1 MPKLTIEF
9 ANRATERHF
18 IQISGFAENASVW
31 HSLRMIRRQEHLF
44 MIKAKDFYFAMQ
56 DLDAWLLRNTEYGLA
71 DDFKDQNQQ
80 EVEKTLSVVRAKLA
94 HYLQARNVS
103 LDMLS

>member
-9 ANRATERHF
+9 DHNDALDRE
-18 IQISGFAENASVW
+18 
-31 HSLRMIRRQEHLF
+31 EHLF

-80 EVEKTLSVVRAKLA
+80 EVEKALSVVRAKLA
-94 HYLQARNVS
+94 HYLKARDVS